1 MSIREKLGLGPK
13 KDDNRAPITDDTF
26 DNTDGP
32 SSPVDLHSAGPTTQP
47 GAQVEPP
54 LEPIEQTEEE
64 AMAAAAEKLEALE
77 LSPGVWSLIDRSM
90 ESLSRN
96 RGEGLEDPDA
106 VARAKEQAA
115 LVKAAGN
122 DLQVCIAALVGSCAP
137 LDAPGVVY
145 SFLYR
150 VLGNAAFF
158 ANLDYQ
164 QATSKDFDLYSDE
177 ATVNELVHR
186 YVSSKYVEEAL
197 ARVVDDRVLNPDDAR
212 EAEEDERRTRE
223 QGFDTRRD
231 IELRYLAETYACG
244 EEIESAVLQ
253 ALSDLRLF
261 FQLTTEAMGWPAD
274 RPMPYGNVRNADG
287 GYTPIEDALA
297 AIEAQEIKRQAGQ
310 QRRREKR
317 AATMSE
323 AAARAAAIVQAT
335 LAKGSKVHARK

>member
-1 MSIREKLGLGPK
+1 MGIRETLGLGPK
-13 KDDNRAPITDDTF
+13 KDENRAPLKDDTF

-47 GAQVEPP
+47 GAVEEPVLAPVEKTDEQV
-54 LEPIEQTEEE
+54 
-64 AMAAAAEKLEALE
+64 MAEAAEKLEALE

-90 ESLSRN
+90 DSLARN
-96 RGEGLEDPDA
+96 RGEGLDDPDA

-115 LVKAAGN
+115 LVKAADN

-137 LDAPGVVY
+137 LDIPGVVY

-164 QATSKDFDLYSDE
+164 QATSAGFDLYSDE
-177 ATVNELVHR
+177 ATVNELVAR
-186 YVSSKYVEEAL
+186 YVSSTYVEEAL
-197 ARVVDDRVLNPDDAR
+197 ARVVDDKVLNADDAR
-212 EAEEDERRTRE
+212 ESEEDDKRTRE

-231 IELRYLAETYACG
+231 IELRYLAETYNEG
-244 EEIESAVLQ
+244 EDIDRAILT

-261 FQLTTEAMGWPAD
+261 FQLTTESMGWPAD
-274 RPMPYGNVRNADG
+274 RPMPFGNVRNPNG
-287 GYTPIEDALA
+287 TFSPIEDAQA
-297 AIEAQEIKRQAGQ
+297 AVDAQEIKRQAGQ

-317 AATMSE
+317 AATMSS
-323 AAARAAAIVQAT
+323 AAERAAAIVQAT
-335 LAKGSKVHARK
+335 LAKGKVHTRK